1 MGLLDDLTLN
11 TNYCDA

>member
-1 MGLLDDLTLN
+1 MGFLDDLTLN